1 MNQLESWLVTLI
13 GVLLLLPLITV
24 EIGIVSDW
32 IITVAVL
39 IIGIASIAKK
49 A

>member
-1 MNQLESWLVTLI
+1 MNKLDSWLVTLI
-13 GVLLLLPLITV
+13 GVLLLLPLISV
-24 EIGIVSDW
+24 DIGIVSNW